1 MGAFFVNEKVE
12 NVLQPGD
19 HASTFGGNPVVAAAD
34 NAVMDV
40 INEENLLDTVKEN
53 SCYLIESLKKLQ
65 QKYSAIKDVRGSG
78 FLLGIEIDYSAAELV
93 QELLEHHIVTVPAGT
108 SVVRLLPPLTIKKE
122 EIDLVLEALEQIFK
136 KRT

>member
-1 MGAFFVNEKVE
+1 MSKVHKTILG
-12 NVLQPGD
+12 VS
-19 HASTFGGNPVVAAAD
+19 AAAVVAAAA

>member
-1 MGAFFVNEKVE
+1 
-12 NVLQPGD
+12 
-19 HASTFGGNPVVAAAD
+19 
-34 NAVMDV
+34 MDV

-93 QELLEHHIVTVPAGT
+93 QELLKHHIVTVPAGT